1 MDNFCCSHSAQLTFR
16 NQIECIHSLPQSSRE
31 SHTHIHTHAH
41 MLCTHVYA
49 HNMQRVTIPPSPPP
63 YIGALLA
70 YIALK
75 DVFSPLVYGIC
86 FGLISGM
93 MVYIALTELLPTAYK
108 FHNSSEAF
116 IPTFLVT
123 GMLVMAASLLLFTY
137 A

>member
-1 MDNFCCSHSAQLTFR
+1 MDNFCCSHSAQLIKLNAF
-16 NQIECIHSLPQSSRE
+16 IHFLNPHVN
-31 SHTHIHTHAH
+31 HTLTYTHMPTCCAH
-41 MLCTHVYA
+41 MYMH
-49 HNMQRVTIPPSPPP
+49 TICNVSPFPPPPPP